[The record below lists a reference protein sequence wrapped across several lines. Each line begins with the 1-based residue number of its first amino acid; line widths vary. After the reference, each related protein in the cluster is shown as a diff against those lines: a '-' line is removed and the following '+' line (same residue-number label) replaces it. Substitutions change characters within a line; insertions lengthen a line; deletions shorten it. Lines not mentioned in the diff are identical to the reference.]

1 MAFPARA
8 TNGFYE
14 LIDRLD
20 HVYDTNFGKSEI
32 SATKEEENYRKMYV
46 HLRKILTN
54 DCGFSTAFFRSF
66 DHYKTV
72 GPHFMRPHKVTFHS
86 NVVFD

>member
-46 HLRKILTN
+46 EHI
-54 DCGFSTAFFRSF
+54 
-66 DHYKTV
+66 Y
-72 GPHFMRPHKVTFHS
+72 HS
-86 NVVFD
+86 EGVEATL